1 MDAPLP
7 GWSGCFRP
15 AKPPVSAPMHP
26 AFARMSISTRRKLVS
41 ILLAVAIFALLA
53 GLVTA
58 AEGHSPLFGMLNAIL
73 AGTGVGL
80 FEQFY
85 VQSLR
90 GRWMR
95 NSHPLLSIL
104 IYTVVVVVLFMLA
117 INLSHALLRFVYP
130 VPVPYGRLPII
141 LPIVVVLSVIG
152 IVVMRVVHFIGIE
165 TLFHLTIG
173 TYHRPVVEQKVLI
186 FVDINNSTALAE
198 RLGALKI
205 KSLVGKF
212 LFDISKPITDHGGD
226 IYLYK
231 GDGLIAIWD
240 WGDAVRGNRLLS
252 AIDAV
257 FAAVRRERPRYM
269 AQFGVVPA
277 YRIGVHGGDVVVSE
291 QGDTKRSIGI
301 YGSTINIASRMEEAA
316 KLHGVACA
324 ISGMWPESFRTPM
337 AACIKSALTGS
348 KEFPPKSRFSN
359 IGSGPRRVRRRPGA
373 AGGRATADGRET
385 RRRARLQRLAKG
397 QIDPAGSGQRVLA
410 PGERGDAV
418 IDETRR
424 AAPHDDVA
432 ILQPQPRGPVLAAE
446 PAPQKHRRQP
456 ERHRD
461 DWRRP
466 GALVLVAVQR
476 QLSPQLIAV
485 DQASVGAE
493 PQIPPAAAARA
504 ASERNTEGIAGQRR
518 PLVGSSPE

>member
-1 MDAPLP
+1 M
-7 GWSGCFRP
+7 R
-15 AKPPVSAPMHP
+15 
-26 AFARMSISTRRKLVS
+26 FAVAHLSISTRRKLVS

-58 AEGHSPLFGMLNAIL
+58 AEGHSPVFGVLNAVF

-104 IYTVVVVVLFMLA
+104 IYTAVVAILFLLA
-117 INLSHALLRFVYP
+117 INLSHALLRYVYP
-130 VPVPYGRLPII
+130 VPVPYGRLPLI
-141 LPIVVVLSVIG
+141 LPIVVAFSVIG

-165 TLFHLTIG
+165 TLFHLMIG
-173 TYHRPVVEQKVLI
+173 TYHRPVVKQKVLI

-198 RLGALKI
+198 RLGALEI

-212 LFDISKPITDHGGD
+212 LFDISKPITDHGGE

-240 WGDAVRGNRLLS
+240 WQDAVRDDKLLS
-252 AIDAV
+252 AIDGL
-257 FAAVRRERPRYM
+257 FAAIRRERSRYL

-316 KLHGVACA
+316 KVHGIGCA
-324 ISGMWPESFRTPM
+324 ISGDVAR
-337 AACIKSALTGS
+337 ALTDAEGRLHPIGFDKIKGIS
-348 KEFPPKSRFSN
+348 TEIPIFEFREAARP
-359 IGSGPRRVRRRPGA
+359 GMGPVRRGWLRGRR
-373 AGGRATADGRET
+373 GRA
-385 RRRARLQRLAKG
+385 
-397 QIDPAGSGQRVLA
+397 P
-410 PGERGDAV
+410 
-418 IDETRR
+418 
-424 AAPHDDVA
+424 
-432 ILQPQPRGPVLAAE
+432 E
-446 PAPQKHRRQP
+446 PAV
-456 ERHRD
+456 
-461 DWRRP
+461 RP
-466 GALVLVAVQR
+466 VRAPSD
-476 QLSPQLIAV
+476 QLKAPSDQLKA
-485 DQASVGAE
+485 
-493 PQIPPAAAARA
+493 P
-504 ASERNTEGIAGQRR
+504 SETSN
-518 PLVGSSPE
+518 